1 MRIFYLHVLIHVSD
15 MNKRETYKNNK
26 TEERAVQSHS
36 QTRASKPRPGT
47 ESMVNLIWRRF
58 KRNKI
63 AVCGFCL
70 IALLYL
76 TILPA
81 EFFAPYGL
89 DERHGTYSYVP
100 PQRIHFEGIRPF
112 VYALKKRMDPN
123 TFEVNYLE
131 DKAQRLYIKFFV
143 HGTPYRWGPF
153 KLDLH
158 LFGVENGHVFL
169 LGTDRQG
176 RDLLSRILIGGRVSM
191 VISLFAAFIS
201 VVLGTTLG
209 LVSGFFGGL
218 IDNLIQ
224 RVAET
229 VMSFPAIPL
238 WMGLAAAVP
247 PTWNS
252 VKVFS
257 ILAVIMGAIRWGP
270 LCREV
275 RGKVLSIRE
284 EDFVMAA
291 KAIGA
296 GSERILLHHLFPLIL
311 TYVTVM
317 GTLLVPWMIMA
328 ESTLS
333 FLGLGI
339 RPPMTSWGSLL
350 REAQN
355 VLTLSQAPW
364 LLSPAIFVV
373 ITVLAFNFLGEGLR
387 DAADPYS
394 IRR

>member
-1 MRIFYLHVLIHVSD
+1 MLTHASG
-15 MNKRETYKNNK
+15 MNKKGMCGSSRK
-26 TEERAVQSHS
+26 TEELGVQLQSS
-36 QTRASKPRPGT
+36 QAAKV
-47 ESMVNLIWRRF
+47 ESVGQSMAKLIWRRF
-58 KRNKI
+58 KRNKLAI
-63 AVCGFCL
+63 CGLCVIIL
-70 IALLYL
+70 IYL
-76 TILPA
+76 IILPA

-89 DERHGTYSYVP
+89 DERHGTYNYAP
-100 PQRIHFEGIRPF
+100 PQKIHFDGIRPF
-112 VYALKKRMDPN
+112 VYALKKQMDPD
-123 TFEVNYLE
+123 TFRITYVE
-131 DKAQRLYIKFFV
+131 DKSQKLYIKFFV
-143 HGTPYRWGPF
+143 RGTPYRWGPF
-153 KLDLH
+153 NLDLH
-158 LFGVENGHVFL
+158 FFGVENGHVFL

-176 RDLLSRILIGGRVSM
+176 RDLLSRILIGGRVSI
-191 VISLFAAFIS
+191 VISLFAACIS
-201 VVLGTTLG
+201 VALGTTLG
-209 LVSGFFGGL
+209 LVSGFFGGM

-252 VKVFS
+252 VKVFFV
-257 ILAVIMGAIRWGP
+257 LAVIMGAIRWGP

-296 GSERILLHHLFPLIL
+296 SSGRILLHHLFPLVL

-355 VLTLSQAPW
+355 VLTVSQAPW
-364 LLSPAIFVV
+364 LLIPAIFVV
-373 ITVLAFNFLGEGLR
+373 ITVLAFNFLGEGFR
-387 DAADPYS
+387 DAADPYT